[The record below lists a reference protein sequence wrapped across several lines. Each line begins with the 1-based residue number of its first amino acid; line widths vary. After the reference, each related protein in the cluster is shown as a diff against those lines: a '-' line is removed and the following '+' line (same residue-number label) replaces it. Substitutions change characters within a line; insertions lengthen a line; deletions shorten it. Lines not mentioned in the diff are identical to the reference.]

1 MKKFIFMVIK
11 YKWLKIVSPSL
22 GRLHEKP
29 YSYFWK
35 MATSPSKLGVEVGK
49 GAKEAFKKGLERY

>member
-1 MKKFIFMVIK
+1 MVIK

-22 GRLHEKP
+22 GRLHGKP

-35 MATSPSKLGVEVGK
+35 MATSPSTASVGVGK
-49 GAKEAFKKGLERY
+49 SAKEGFKKGLGQY

>member
-1 MKKFIFMVIK
+1 MRKFIFMVIK

-22 GRLHEKP
+22 GRLHGKP

-35 MATSPSKLGVEVGK
+35 MATSPSNASIEVGDK
-49 GAKEAFKKGLERY
+49 AKEAFKRGLGQY